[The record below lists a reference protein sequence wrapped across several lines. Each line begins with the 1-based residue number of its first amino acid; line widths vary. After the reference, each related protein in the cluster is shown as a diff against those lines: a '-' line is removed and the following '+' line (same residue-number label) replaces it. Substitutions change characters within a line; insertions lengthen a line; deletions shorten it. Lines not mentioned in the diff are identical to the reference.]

1 MKYDAFISY
10 RHLEKDMFVAK
21 GIHKALETTR
31 IPLRI
36 RKEIGKKG
44 IKRVFR
50 DQEELPIGS
59 SLSEN
64 IEAALA
70 ESEFLVVICSP
81 QTKESAWV
89 MKEIDTFIA
98 MHGKQNI
105 LAVLVDGEPADSFPE
120 QLLTDDLGNPR
131 EPLAADVRGNSKAE
145 IRKKIKSESLRLAAS
160 ILYCDYDNLRQRHRE
175 RIMRRYTAI
184 AVAVAALGVLFGAYN
199 AYNLA
204 RINENYQQKLINES
218 KVMAASSQQA
228 LKNGDRKSAALIAL
242 EALPGEDNDRPFVA
256 DAMYALSEALGSY
269 LTGNDMKKD
278 KLLEHGVAVTDFVVN
293 SDNTRLMSYDGGGAV
308 YYWDVK
314 SGEQLFKLNPVYFEG
329 TSERMLGMAINDA
342 ANCVVSEHFFT
353 GYDDEGNVLFEQH
366 FPKDYIVFAGFSK
379 SGNYLGACF
388 RETAAI
394 YDARTGELVK
404 TFADEDI
411 LYSSHICF
419 SRDDKLFGI
428 ETEFRDGSGLLLSTI
443 ETTTSNYSV
452 YDIASGKRVDVTAE
466 KDSILDVFYTD
477 DECVAIA
484 SCELDNLI
492 NSGENMDYV
501 QKYDYKTGECLWTTQ
516 VRRYHR
522 GLDVSDTLIKSRV
535 LDLPEGK
542 KGELLVS
549 SSRDLFNLDLYTGE
563 ITATYSAE
571 DDIISYFIRPDN
583 EIVYVGMANGK
594 INFVDASTGYNYA
607 DYTIEVADSLRSFVI
622 GSGYV
627 IGRKYQAPDL
637 MVLSY
642 LEDDTKDAV
651 VEDTSYIYSTLESP
665 NATSYAY
672 TTKSSLGD
680 DATDIFI
687 MDSETDKEICNFH
700 VPDVISTE
708 FSYLDD
714 ETIIATD
721 YSAGIVYLDLNTGE
735 MDKIQGSDEGGFK
748 WVISDDKKVALGSSS
763 KEYARYD
770 LVNKKLID
778 EGKYTEE
785 LEYGYWYDGFLIDG
799 GETVYYWDLYGRLYR
814 YRFATGEFEILFENY
829 TILGAAASKDY
840 SKLVLRCG
848 DEYARVADLSTMEIE
863 KEISY
868 TGSAASNYLAF
879 SADNTKLY
887 MQGADYYFRVYDLQ
901 KDEFLFVSD
910 DQWNAARY
918 TREIPEEN
926 LFLFN
931 NMTELIMMD
940 LDTYA
945 IRSAAEYGEIYLEK
959 TGYIVSVQKYD
970 ICKFKVKSL
979 EDLLAEAKEKYGD
992 AKLSSEQ
999 RLKYKLY

>member
-70 ESEFLVVICSP
+70 ESEFLVVICTP

-105 LAVLVDGEPADSFPE
+105 LAVLADGEPADSFPE

-131 EPLAADVRGNSKAE
+131 EPLAADVRGNSKGE

-175 RIMRRYTAI
+175 RIMRRYTGI
-184 AVAVAALGVLFGAYN
+184 AASVAALGVLFGAYN

-204 RINENYQQKLINES
+204 RINENYRQKLINES
-218 KVMAASSQQA
+218 KVMASSSRQA
-228 LKNGDRKSAALIAL
+228 LENGDRKAAALIAL
-242 EALPGEDNDRPFVA
+242 EALPGEGNDRPFVA
-256 DAMYALSEALGSY
+256 DAMFALSEALGTY
-269 LTGNDMKKD
+269 YTGSELKKD
-278 KLLEHGVAVTDFVVN
+278 KLLEHGVAVSEFITN
-293 SDNTRLMSYDGGGAV
+293 SDKTRLMSYDGGGSV

-329 TSERMLGMAINDA
+329 KSERMLGMAINDA
-342 ANCVVSEHFFT
+342 AKVVVSEHFFT
-353 GYDDEGNVLFEQH
+353 GYDEEGNVLYEHH
-366 FPKDYIVFAGFSK
+366 FPDDYIVFAGFSK

-404 TFADEDI
+404 TFADEDV
-411 LYSSHICF
+411 LYSSHIYF
-419 SRDDKLFGI
+419 SPDDKLFGI
-428 ETEFRDGSGLLLSTI
+428 ETEFKDGSGLFATAI
-443 ETTTSNYSV
+443 KTTTSNYSI
-452 YDIASGKRVDVTAE
+452 YEIATGKRVDLTAE
-466 KDSILDVFYTD
+466 KDSILDVHFTD
-477 DECVAIA
+477 DECIALA

-535 LDLPEGK
+535 LDLPQGK

-549 SSRDLFNLDLYTGE
+549 SSRDLYNLDLYTGE
-563 ITATYSAE
+563 ITSTYSAE
-571 DDIISYFIRPDN
+571 DDIISYFIRPDS

-594 INFVDASTGYNYA
+594 INFVDASNGYNYA
-607 DYTIEVADSLRSFVI
+607 DYTIKVDQSLRDFTI

-627 IGRKYQAPDL
+627 IGRKYQAPDIVV
-637 MVLSY
+637 MSY
-642 LEDDTKDAV
+642 LEDETKDTLVQGA
-651 VEDTSYIYSTLESP
+651 DTIYSTMVSP

-672 TTKSSLGD
+672 TSKSSVGD
-680 DATDIFI
+680 DATDVFV
-687 MDSETDKEICNFH
+687 MDSETDKELCHFN
-700 VPDVISTE
+700 VENVISSGL
-708 FSYLDD
+708 FYYDD
-714 ETIIATD
+714 ETIIGTG
-721 YSAGIVYLDLNTGE
+721 YNAGIVYLDLNTGD
-735 MDKIQGSDEGGFK
+735 MDMIKGSEEGSFD
-748 WVISDDKKVALGSSS
+748 WIISDDKKVALGSSS

-778 EGKYTEE
+778 EGSYTEE
-785 LEYGYWYDGFLIDG
+785 TGIGYWHDGFLTDG
-799 GETVYYWDLYGRLYR
+799 GETVFYWDIYGHLYR
-814 YRFATGEFEILFENY
+814 YRFSTGELEILFENY
-829 TILGAAASKDY
+829 TILSAAASRDC

-848 DEYARVADLSTMEIE
+848 DGYARVVNLATMEVE
-863 KEISY
+863 KEISF
-868 TGSAASNYLAF
+868 TGSYSSEYLAF
-879 SADNTKLY
+879 SEDNTKLY
-887 MQGADYYFRVYDLQ
+887 MQGADYYFRIYDLL
-901 KDEFLFVSD
+901 KDEYLFVSD

-918 TREIPEEN
+918 TRELPEEN
-926 LFLFN
+926 LFIVDNISEMIL
-931 NMTELIMMD
+931 MD
-940 LDTYA
+940 LDTYG
-945 IRSAAEYGEIYLEK
+945 IRGAAEYGAIYFEK
-959 TGYIVSVQKYD
+959 TGYIVSAKNNEIY
-970 ICKFKVKSL
+970 KFKVKTL